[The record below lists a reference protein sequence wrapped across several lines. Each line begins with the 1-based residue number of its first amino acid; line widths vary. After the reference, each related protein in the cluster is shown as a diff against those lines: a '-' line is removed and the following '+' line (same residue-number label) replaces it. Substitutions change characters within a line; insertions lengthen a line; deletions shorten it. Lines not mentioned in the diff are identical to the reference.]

1 MHMTNNARKA
11 MEDRK
16 DAETASRRLSE
27 IRKNPRKLMRGKRL
41 AKALKRLGC
50 L

>member
-27 IRKNPRKLMRGKRL
+27 IRKTPESSC
-41 AKALKRLGC
+41 AESD
-50 L
+50 